1 MADNDCAFADS
12 HVWEANAN
20 TGSRRCAT
28 LELKNIS
35 DKWLER
41 MLEFDMFRQRVFILL
56 KKILCHQFS
65 RSFKVYLGRRTE
77 MRKKAELLFA
87 MEAT

>member
-41 MLEFDMFRQRVFILL
+41 MLEFDVFEAASICIA
-56 KKILCHQFS
+56 KKDFVPS
-65 RSFKVYLGRRTE
+65 V
-77 MRKKAELLFA
+77 FA
-87 MEAT
+87 FFQSIIRDG

>member
-1 MADNDCAFADS
+1 MAALADS

-20 TGSRRCAT
+20 NGSRRCAT

-41 MLEFDMFRQRVFILL
+41 MLEFDVFRQRVFVSL
-56 KKILCHQFS
+56 KKKFCAI
-65 RSFKVYLGRRTE
+65 SFCVLSKYT
-77 MRKKAELLFA
+77 
-87 MEAT
+87 

>member
-1 MADNDCAFADS
+1 MAALADS

-20 TGSRRCAT
+20 NGSTRCAT

-41 MLEFDMFRQRVFILL
+41 MLEFDMFRQRVLYCKKDFVPSVFAFFQSIL
-56 KKILCHQFS
+56 
-65 RSFKVYLGRRTE
+65 RDRE
-77 MRKKAELLFA
+77 MK
-87 MEAT
+87 